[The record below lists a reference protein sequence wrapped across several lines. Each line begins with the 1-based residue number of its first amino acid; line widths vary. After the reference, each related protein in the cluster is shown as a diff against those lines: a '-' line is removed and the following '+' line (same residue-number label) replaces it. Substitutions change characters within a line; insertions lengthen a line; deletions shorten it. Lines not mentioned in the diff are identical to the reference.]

1 MQNVLLPGAVV
12 LLTVV
17 LWLRRK
23 PVKPMLSSTDA
34 SRVAQINRA
43 QLELVIEPA
52 ADGESADA
60 SLSPGRRRAVPW
72 SVLPWSVVSRLI
84 WRLDPRSVC
93 ALFVWP
99 PDGDTVRRCPC
110 CARRCVTAMRVWW
123 KQLPL
128 RSHRSAARRPLPRS
142 VSRLGRRAMFRGC
155 DKSGDP
161 GFRGRCGSAVRPAV
175 RSRTI
180 ECQPSQAPP
189 PG

>member
-60 SLSPGRRRAVPW
+60 SLESWTAPSSPLERLALERRLKADMEAGPEERLRAV
-72 SVLPWSVVSRLI
+72 RL
-84 WRLDPRSVC
+84 
-93 ALFVWP
+93 A
-99 PDGDTVRRCPC
+99 
-110 CARRCVTAMRVWW
+110 ARWG
-123 KQLPL
+123 
-128 RSHRSAARRPLPRS
+128 HRSALPLLRQALRDSDARVVEAAAAAIEPFRGAPAAAPTLQPARPPRN
-142 VSRLGRRAMFRGC
+142 VSRMR
-155 DKSGDP
+155 
-161 GFRGRCGSAVRPAV
+161 
-175 RSRTI
+175 
-180 ECQPSQAPP
+180 
-189 PG
+189 

>member
-60 SLSPGRRRAVPW
+60 SLVSWTAPTTPLERLALERRLKADMAAGPEQRLCAV
-72 SVLPWSVVSRLI
+72 RLAAQ
-84 WRLDPRSVC
+84 W
-93 ALFVWP
+93 
-99 PDGDTVRRCPC
+99 G
-110 CARRCVTAMRVWW
+110 
-123 KQLPL
+123 
-128 RSHRSAARRPLPRS
+128 HRSALPLLRQALRDSDARVVEAAAAAIEPFRGAQAAAPTRQPARPPRN
-142 VSRLGRRAMFRGC
+142 VSRMR
-155 DKSGDP
+155 
-161 GFRGRCGSAVRPAV
+161 
-175 RSRTI
+175 
-180 ECQPSQAPP
+180 
-189 PG
+189 

>member
-60 SLSPGRRRAVPW
+60 SPVSWTAPTTPLERLALERRLKADMAAGPEQRLCAV
-72 SVLPWSVVSRLI
+72 RLAAQ
-84 WRLDPRSVC
+84 W
-93 ALFVWP
+93 
-99 PDGDTVRRCPC
+99 G
-110 CARRCVTAMRVWW
+110 
-123 KQLPL
+123 
-128 RSHRSAARRPLPRS
+128 HRSALPLLRQALRDSDARVVEAAAAAIEPFRGAPAAAPTLQSARPPRN
-142 VSRLGRRAMFRGC
+142 VSRMR
-155 DKSGDP
+155 
-161 GFRGRCGSAVRPAV
+161 
-175 RSRTI
+175 
-180 ECQPSQAPP
+180 
-189 PG
+189 